1 MRFASCVFLPFV
13 GLVHLPRIGPTFLIA
28 LPGLKISLHPSSEF
42 TQFIP
47 GAPISSNKRPFSVMD
62 LISIIFQA
70 SVISFGFGKIAAI
83 EGMVGLSFI
92 SGLSIRFISG

>member
-1 MRFASCVFLPFV
+1 MRFASCFPPFV
-13 GLVHLPRIGPTFLIA
+13 GLVHSPASGRLFLIA

-47 GAPISSNKRPFSVMD
+47 GSSISSNKRPFSVMD

-70 SVISFGFGKIAAI
+70 SVISVDPGKLVAKP
-83 EGMVGLSFI
+83 GRSYG
-92 SGLSIRFISG
+92 